1 MIVLTALD
9 WLGYA
14 STIIVIIS
22 FILGLIAWATGIFPA
37 VIRLGNGF
45 AKRKIAIF
53 AKGDHLISLNSLL
66 TDSKLFKTKNVINIS
81 TANDFG
87 RSEQATLFLVFW
99 HDWQDKIDDIL
110 RHKSDG
116 TALIVYAPTEL
127 PRIPT
132 DEMNKLDEKRNV
144 TVANFR
150 GRLLNDIVVS
160 MIATDY
166 R

>member
-22 FILGLIAWATGIFPA
+22 FILGLIAWARGIFPA

-66 TDSKLFKTKNVINIS
+66 MDSKLFRKKNIIDIS
-81 TANDFG
+81 FDGDIG
-87 RSEQATLFLVFW
+87 RAEDITLLLVYW
-99 HDWQDKIDDIL
+99 DDWQNKIDEIM
-110 RHKSDG
+110 RKKNDG
-116 TALIVYAPTEL
+116 AALIVYAPGSVSI
-127 PRIPT
+127 PR
-132 DEMNKLDEKRNV
+132 EKYDALNNERNV
-144 TVANFR
+144 IVTNLR
-150 GRLLNDIVVS
+150 GRLLNDIVAS
-160 MIATDY
+160 LITTSY